1 MSLGCSA
8 ERRVEVLPEEGSLCI
23 DFGEAAPEAL
33 ERVLRVECLLQRG
46 VWRCVAALWSSAGVA
61 SGVLR
66 VVEQAWACD
75 EHAGVWVVGR
85 GVHVCCSGV
94 GF

>member
-8 ERRVEVLPEEGSLCI
+8 ERRVEVLPEEGSLRQRL

-33 ERVLRVECLLQRG
+33 ERVLRVERLLQRG

-85 GVHVCCSGV
+85 GVHGRQ
-94 GF
+94 